1 MDRKA
6 SERREGAGR
15 TSALRGRVLMGHLLR
30 SAASIAL
37 LTGLYYLAPLD
48 SGFTLSTVTLLT
60 LGLIV
65 FGALIAWQTSAIT
78 RAPYPRLRALEA
90 LATAVPL
97 FLVLFSASYFLLA
110 QEIPQSFSEQL
121 NRTDALYFTVTVF
134 ATVGFGD
141 IVPTTETGRALTTA
155 QMIADLFV
163 VGVIAKVL
171 FGAVRIGM
179 RRRGTADAPPPGD
192 EDEDED
198 QDH

>member
-1 MDRKA
+1 MDREA
-6 SERREGAGR
+6 SERQDGVGR
-15 TSALRGRVLMGHLLR
+15 TTRLRTRVLMGHLLR
-30 SAASIAL
+30 SAASVVL
-37 LTGLYYLAPLD
+37 LTGLYYLIPLD
-48 SGFTLSTVTLLT
+48 SGFTVSTVTLLT
-60 LGLIV
+60 LGLV
-65 FGALIAWQTSAIT
+65 LFGGLVTWQTAAIT

-110 QEIPQSFSEQL
+110 QEVPQSFTESL

-141 IVPTTETGRALTTA
+141 IAPTTETARALTTA

-163 VGVIAKVL
+163 VGVIAKAL

-179 RRRGTADAPPPGD
+179 RRRGTGDPGPDDAL
-192 EDEDED
+192 
-198 QDH
+198 